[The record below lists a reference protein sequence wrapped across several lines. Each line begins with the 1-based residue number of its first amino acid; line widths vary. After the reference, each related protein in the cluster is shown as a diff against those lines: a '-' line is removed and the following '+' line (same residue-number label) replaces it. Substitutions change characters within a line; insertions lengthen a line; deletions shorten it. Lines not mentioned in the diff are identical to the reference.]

1 MDLSLYDAAMR
12 RVVEPGDFELQV
24 GASSRDIRL
33 RDTVTVAG
41 RAAVSDS
48 GRAAQR
54 SGGVREQ
61 GPEVEVSGT
70 VRNVQAAVMPGV
82 RVYAASAPDHA
93 AVTDR
98 YGRYALRIRVGD
110 RAVFE
115 LKGYERREA
124 EVAAAGRLDV
134 ELDPAMD

>member
-1 MDLSLYDAAMR
+1 M
-12 RVVEPGDFELQV
+12 
-24 GASSRDIRL
+24 
-33 RDTVTVAG
+33 
-41 RAAVSDS
+41 
-48 GRAAQR
+48 
-54 SGGVREQ
+54 
-61 GPEVEVSGT
+61 
-70 VRNVQAAVMPGV
+70 RNVQAAVMPGV